1 MAIDVSKYENAIIL
15 SHPLL
20 AHKITQLR
28 DKDTKT
34 NQFRVLVKEIAIL
47 EGYEALR
54 HLKTHN
60 IDIETPVEKT
70 SQPVVDRKNLCFV
83 PILRAGLGMVD
94 GITRLIPTAKV
105 GHVGLYR
112 DETTLE
118 PHEYYAKFPPKITE
132 ANVLVVD
139 PMLATGGSAI
149 HAIDVLKRRGV
160 TNISYVGLVGAP
172 EGVKAL
178 QKAHPDVN
186 IFLASLDEKLNEI
199 GYIVPGLGDCGDRLF
214 GTK

>member
-1 MAIDVSKYENAIIL
+1 MGKLVIFNHPLMHQKLAIIRDEQTGTKDFREVVSEIGMLMAYEVTRDWSTVDIDVKTPMGIAKCKKLE
-15 SHPLL
+15 
-20 AHKITQLR
+20 
-28 DKDTKT
+28 KD
-34 NQFRVLVKEIAIL
+34 
-47 EGYEALR
+47 
-54 HLKTHN
+54 
-60 IDIETPVEKT
+60 
-70 SQPVVDRKNLCFV
+70 VVIV

>member
-1 MAIDVSKYENAIIL
+1 MGKLVIFNHPLMHQKLAII
-15 SHPLL
+15 
-20 AHKITQLR
+20 R
-28 DKDTKT
+28 DENTGTKDFREVVSEIGMLMAYEVTRDWSTVDVDVKT
-34 NQFRVLVKEIAIL
+34 PMGIAKCKKL
-47 EGYEALR
+47 E
-54 HLKTHN
+54 K
-60 IDIETPVEKT
+60 D
-70 SQPVVDRKNLCFV
+70 VVIV